1 MNVLIIASLWPE
13 PTSSAAGRRMVALL
27 ELFHQ
32 QGWTIT
38 YASTAQASD
47 YCYPLESLGIS
58 RRTVKVNDSNFD
70 TFVKELAPELVLYD
84 RFMVEEQF
92 SWRVAQQCPAA
103 ISMIETSD
111 LHCLRQG
118 RQVALK
124 EKRAFVMSDLH
135 NDIAYREIASIQRSD
150 LSLIISKYEIEVLK
164 TVFKVDSRLIHYLPF
179 IVEPSV
185 MNVLQE
191 NWPSYQQR
199 AGFMCI
205 GNFKHPPNWDSVQYL
220 KKDIWP
226 LIRKQLPKANLS
238 VYGAYPP
245 PKAMQLNNPKEGFL
259 VKGRAEDAYEVMQKS
274 RICLAPLRFG
284 AGLKGKLLDAM
295 ECGTPSVTTPLG
307 AEGMYGELPWAGQIE
322 QSPQAIADAAVAL
335 YNDEQA
341 WGKSQQNGLKIVREN
356 FNPKDYE
363 EALIARIKMIQQGLD
378 KHRQQNFQGA
388 MLRHHTMRSTKY
400 MSLWIEEKNKT
411 LN

>member
-1 MNVLIIASLWPE
+1 
-13 PTSSAAGRRMVALL
+13 MVALL

-32 QGWTIT
+32 QGWITT

-124 EKRAFVMSDLH
+124 EKRAFLMSDLH
-135 NDIAYREIASIQRSD
+135 SDIAYREIASIQRSD

-179 IVEPSV
+179 IVEPSA
-185 MNVLQE
+185 MNALQK

-226 LIRKQLPKANLS
+226 LIRKQLPKASLS
-238 VYGAYPP
+238 IYGAYPP

-259 VKGRAEDAYEVMQKS
+259 VKGRAEDAYEVMQQA

-295 ECGTPSVTTPLG
+295 ECGTPSVTTALG
-307 AEGMYGELPWAGQIE
+307 AEGMCVELPWAGQIE
-322 QSPQAIADAAVAL
+322 QTPQAIADAAVAL

-341 WGKSQQNGLKIVREN
+341 WGESQQNGLKIVREN

-378 KHRQQNFQGA
+378 EHRQQNFQGA